1 MAYLTKEEREN
12 LEKEL
17 KGLKFNQANG
27 RVRGMDS
34 HGRLMYYRNAQ
45 RVGEWWTRYELKSLG
60 VFVTLIEKHWDKET
74 DRPDREL
81 AKFELVDVKVE
92 PTPDNRL

>member
-34 HGRLMYYRNAQ
+34 HGRLVYYRNAQ
-45 RVGEWWTRYELKSLG
+45 QVGEWWTRYELKSFG
-60 VFVTLIEKHWDKET
+60 VRVTLIEKHWDKAT
-74 DRPDREL
+74 DRADRGR
-81 AKFELVDVKVE
+81 AQFELVDVKVE